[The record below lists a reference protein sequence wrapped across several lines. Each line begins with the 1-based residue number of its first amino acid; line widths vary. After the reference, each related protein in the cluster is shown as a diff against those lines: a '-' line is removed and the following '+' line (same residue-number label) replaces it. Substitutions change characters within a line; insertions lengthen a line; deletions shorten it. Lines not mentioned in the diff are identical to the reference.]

1 MNLRLA
7 ILTVLH
13 DADLRGA
20 TLPVMT
26 PHVQA
31 QAIGEAWTRDE
42 IARELLKLMD
52 EGLVAHQ
59 RDHIQEIYRYFI
71 TTRGK
76 VLIAQ

>member
-7 ILTVLH
+7 ILTVLS

-20 TLPVMT
+20 TLAVMT

-42 IARELLKLMD
+42 IRRELNAIKD
-52 EGLVAHQ
+52 EALVACQ
-59 RDHIQEIYRYFI
+59 KDQIQDANRFFI
-71 TTRGK
+71 TTQGK
-76 VLIAQ
+76 TLIAR